1 MELDGPGRIVL
12 NKSLPQSLEA
22 YIQYLTI
29 EKGLSRN
36 SVSSYRRDLVKWTA
50 LLKERGLEPEAARKE
65 HVRGFLERLYSQGLE
80 ANSRARHLVSLR
92 NFYRFLLS
100 EGRIEVDPTDD
111 ISVPKTWQRLPK
123 FLSEKELEALMG
135 PGPGARQDSPLKDRD
150 RAVLELLYATGMR
163 VSELINLRLGDLHP
177 QAGIIRCM
185 GKGSKERL
193 IPVGKSALSALEEY
207 LRSGRPRLAKP
218 SSPDALFLN
227 VRGGKISR
235 VGLWKTLSLRGR
247 RAGLRTPLTPHLL
260 RHPFAP
266 HMLERGADL
275 RTVQTLLGHSDI
287 STTEIYTHVLQERLQ
302 QVYRDCH
309 PRA

>member
-36 SVSSYRRDLVKWTA
+36 SVSSYRRDLVKWIA

-65 HVRGFLERLYSQGLE
+65 HIRGFLERLYSQGLE

-177 QAGIIRCM
+177 QAGIIRCI

-193 IPVGKSALSALEEY
+193 IPVGRSALSALEEY

-260 RHPFAP
+260 RHTFAT

>member
-1 MELDGPGRIVL
+1 MELYGPGRIVL
-12 NKSLPQSLEA
+12 NKSLPQSVEA

-29 EKGLSRN
+29 EKGLARN
-36 SVSSYRRDLVKWTA
+36 SVSSYRRDLVKWVA

-65 HVRGFLERLYSQGLE
+65 HIRGFLERLYSQGLE

-123 FLSEKELEALMG
+123 FLSENELEAIMG
-135 PGPGARQDSPLKDRD
+135 PGPGAGQDSPLKDRD

-193 IPVGKSALSALEEY
+193 IPVGRSALSGVEEY

-235 VGLWKTLSLRGR
+235 VGVWKTLSLRGR

-260 RHPFAP
+260 RHTFAT

-275 RTVQTLLGHSDI
+275 RTVQTLLGHSDL

>member
-36 SVSSYRRDLVKWTA
+36 SVSSYRRDLVKWIA

-65 HVRGFLERLYSQGLE
+65 HIRSFLERLYSQGLE

-177 QAGIIRCM
+177 QAGIIRCI

-193 IPVGKSALSALEEY
+193 IPVGRSALSAVEEY

-227 VRGGKISR
+227 VRGGQISR
-235 VGLWKTLSLRGR
+235 VGLWKTLSLCGR

-260 RHPFAP
+260 RHTFAT

>member
-1 MELDGPGRIVL
+1 
-12 NKSLPQSLEA
+12 
-22 YIQYLTI
+22 
-29 EKGLSRN
+29 
-36 SVSSYRRDLVKWTA
+36 
-50 LLKERGLEPEAARKE
+50 
-65 HVRGFLERLYSQGLE
+65 
-80 ANSRARHLVSLR
+80 
-92 NFYRFLLS
+92 
-100 EGRIEVDPTDD
+100 
-111 ISVPKTWQRLPK
+111 
-123 FLSEKELEALMG
+123 MG
-135 PGPGARQDSPLKDRD
+135 PGPGAGQDSPLKDRD

-193 IPVGKSALSALEEY
+193 IPVGRSALSGVEEY

-235 VGLWKTLSLRGR
+235 VGVWKTLSLRGR

-260 RHPFAP
+260 RHTFAT

-275 RTVQTLLGHSDI
+275 RTVQTLLGHSDL